1 MVDKEK
7 LCRMIALARFE
18 QKNEDKAFR
27 INNSYQQDYTA
38 SALIRNFLLITIAY
52 ALLLAV
58 IGMFRLED
66 LLSNLNNLNFTPLIM
81 ALVIGYLLLLGVYSV
96 ITYVLARVR
105 YLRAQNGIRQY
116 RQGLEELR
124 KIYRAEDSL
133 RRTGRK
139 KDEVE
144 EA

>member
-1 MVDKEK
+1 MVDKDK

-58 IGMFRLED
+58 IGMFRLEE

>member
-1 MVDKEK
+1 MVDKDK